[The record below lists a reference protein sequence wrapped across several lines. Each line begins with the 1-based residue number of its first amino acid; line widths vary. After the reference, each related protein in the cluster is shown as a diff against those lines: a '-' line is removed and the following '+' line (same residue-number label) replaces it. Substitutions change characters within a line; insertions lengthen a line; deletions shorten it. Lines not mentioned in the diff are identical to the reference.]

1 MIYKREKVIIKHS
14 KRFLI
19 ASSFSWR
26 FFYIC
31 STMDKILKIGH
42 RGAKGY
48 EPENTLVAFE
58 KAIEMGADG
67 IELDVHLSLDG
78 HLIVIHDET
87 IDRTTNGKG
96 EVNQLTLQ
104 ELKSFSVDGKQKIPT
119 LEEVLDLVNKRCF
132 VNIELKNQDTA
143 EKVVQIIEHYI
154 LEKKWNNSHFFVSS
168 FDWNALQQVRF
179 LNENIRIG
187 VLTETDLDLAI
198 SFARFMKAEAL
209 HPDFQFLTNEN
220 TAKIQEKGIL
230 VFPWTVNDKED
241 IQKIKSFKV
250 DGIIT
255 DFLDRI

>member
-1 MIYKREKVIIKHS
+1 MK
-14 KRFLI
+14 
-19 ASSFSWR
+19 A
-26 FFYIC
+26 FFYF
-31 STMDKILKIGH
+31 SKMNKILKIGH

-48 EPENTLVAFE
+48 EPENSLVSFE
-58 KAIEMGADG
+58 KAIQMGADG

-96 EVNQLTLQ
+96 VVNQLTLQ
-104 ELKSFSVDGKQKIPT
+104 ELKSFTINEKYTIPT

-132 VNIELKNQDTA
+132 INIELKNQDTA
-143 EKVVQIIEHYI
+143 ESVVQVIEHYI
-154 LEKKWNNSHFFVSS
+154 SEKNWNHDHFLVSS

-198 SFARFMKAEAL
+198 SFARFLKAEAL
-209 HPDFQFLTNEN
+209 HPDFQLLTKEY
-220 TAKIQEKGIL
+220 TAKIQQKGIQ
-230 VFPWTVNDKED
+230 VFPWTVNETDD
-241 IQKIKSFKV
+241 IHKMKSFQV

-255 DFLDRI
+255 DFPDRI

>member
-1 MIYKREKVIIKHS
+1 MK
-14 KRFLI
+14 
-19 ASSFSWR
+19 A

-31 STMDKILKIGH
+31 STMNKILKIGH
-42 RGAKGY
+42 RGVKGY
-48 EPENTLVAFE
+48 EPENTLISFE

-67 IELDVHLSLDG
+67 IELDVHLSIDG

-96 EVNQLTLQ
+96 FVNQLTLQ
-104 ELKSFSVDGKQKIPT
+104 ELKSFTINNEHEIPT
-119 LEEVLDLVNKRCF
+119 LEEVLDLVDQRCF

-143 EKVVQIIEHYI
+143 EKVVQLIEHYI
-154 LEKKWNNSHFFVSS
+154 SDKKWNHSQFIVSS

-209 HPDFQFLTNEN
+209 HPDFQLLTNEYV
-220 TAKIQEKGIL
+220 AKIQEKGIL
-230 VFPWTVNDKED
+230 VFPWTVNEKDA
-241 IQKIKSFKV
+241 IQRMKSCSV

-255 DFLDRI
+255 DFLDRV